1 MSEIQDIAYREV
13 VKETVSTEVLAKTSH
28 ASKQPKHIGFGFV
41 IHVPIGAFSK
51 VPKSVLMDLG
61 DAGMEAEAKQPI
73 FYKTKVPFA
82 RLTFDRGDAK
92 TALKAY
98 MTFKEVT
105 VLTFKNWI

>member
-13 VKETVSTEVLAKTSH
+13 VKETVSTEVLAKASH

-51 VPKSVLMDLG
+51 IPKSVLMDLG

-105 VLTFKNWI
+105 DLAFKNWI

>member
-13 VKETVSTEVLAKTSH
+13 ENETVSTEVLVKVSPS
-28 ASKQPKHIGFGFV
+28 SKQPKHLGFGFV

-51 VPKSVLMDLG
+51 IPKNVLMDLG

-105 VLTFKNWI
+105 DLAFKNWI